1 MHAVWPADHPCRLHE
16 PIVVLLSGLPTGA
29 AAASAALAQLTRGR
43 SGGTLEVS
51 PTRANHPSSD
61 EGNLEDSRMAQAL
74 IGHLTSDPRHPA
86 RLAADNH
93 RLRARIVELESLV
106 LALKQENDALV
117 RASAATLL
125 EQPDDLEMQPV

>member
-1 MHAVWPADHPCRLHE
+1 
-16 PIVVLLSGLPTGA
+16 
-29 AAASAALAQLTRGR
+29 
-43 SGGTLEVS
+43 
-51 PTRANHPSSD
+51 
-61 EGNLEDSRMAQAL
+61 MAKAL